1 MNPLA
6 NLFAVTFTETLRAKA
21 HPELATECQATIE
34 AAERVCEVSIIVA
47 ELKMI
52 EDSLSFLE
60 TTGAQLVR
68 KDRYAEGYVKRNFKK
83 TKSHPQ
89 PLDVFSIGM
98 VWPVPDA
105 ELLEAF
111 KRQGFQVTATNRVYA
126 APTKAERIRC
136 GVHFHNRWLRERL
149 LRRYLQL
156 CEELLGEANDE

>member
-1 MNPLA
+1 MSPMLE
-6 NLFAVTFTETLRAKA
+6 LFTTTFTETLRAKA
-21 HPELATECQATIE
+21 HPELATECQAAID
-34 AAERVCEVSIIVA
+34 AAGRDCELSIIVA
-47 ELKMI
+47 GLKEI
-52 EDSLSFLE
+52 ENHLAFLE
-60 TTGAQLVR
+60 TIGAQLA
-68 KDRYAEGYVKRNFKK
+68 DNYADGYVKRNFKK

-111 KRQGFQVTATNRVYA
+111 KRQGFQVTATNRVFA
-126 APTKAERIRC
+126 TPTRAERIRC